1 MVSGICNYQAF
12 LISAFIFALT
22 PGLDTAFVLNKALG
36 CGRKSALAAAC
47 GINAGILVHT
57 AVAALGLSAVLAASD
72 QAFAVIKYAG
82 AAYLF
87 YLGIRALFAKAQTG
101 RFIGGKAPSESTLK
115 SFESGLVANVLNPK
129 VALFVLA
136 FFPQFID
143 SSLGSNTCAFLV
155 LGISYATVGLAW
167 YLCLAWFAG
176 SLAESLQKSPSFE
189 KWLNRASGIVFILLG
204 AKIALTER

>member
-1 MVSGICNYQAF
+1 MLTGIFDYQAF
-12 LISAFIFALT
+12 LISALIFAVT

-47 GINAGILVHT
+47 GVNAGILVHT
-57 AVAALGLSAVLAASD
+57 AIGALGLSAVLATST

-82 AAYLF
+82 AAYLL
-87 YLGIRALFAKAQTG
+87 YLGIRTLCAKARTG
-101 RFIGGKAPSESTLK
+101 QFVHGQCAPESIFK

-143 SSLGSNTCAFLV
+143 PSFATNTRAFLV
-155 LGISYATVGLAW
+155 LGISYAAVGLAW

-176 SLAESLQKSPSFE
+176 SLGETLRKTPSFE

-204 AKIALTER
+204 VKIALTER